1 MSVQGRDLLS
11 VRNELSSTRSAAVRM
26 ITTLVRGLAPD
37 RETVLLLAEGLE
49 AEAETSTNAAEALL
63 ARRAAASLRRG

>member
-11 VRNELSSTRSAAVRM
+11 VRAELSSTRSAAVRM
-26 ITTLVRGLAPD
+26 ITTLVRGLATD
-37 RETVLLLAEGLE
+37 RETIIMLAEGLE
-49 AEAETSTNAAEALL
+49 AEAESNPNSAEGLL

>member
-49 AEAETSTNAAEALL
+49 AEAETSNNAAEALL

>member
-1 MSVQGRDLLS
+1 MLAMRS
-11 VRNELSSTRSAAVRM
+11 ELSSTRSAAVRL

-37 RETVLLLAEGLE
+37 PEIRELLAQGLE
-49 AEAETSTNAAEALL
+49 AEAEGSSNAAEALL

>member
-11 VRNELSSTRSAAVRM
+11 VRSELSSTRSAAVRM

-37 RETVLLLAEGLE
+37 RETILLLAEGLE
-49 AEAETSTNAAEALL
+49 AEAESSTNASEALL